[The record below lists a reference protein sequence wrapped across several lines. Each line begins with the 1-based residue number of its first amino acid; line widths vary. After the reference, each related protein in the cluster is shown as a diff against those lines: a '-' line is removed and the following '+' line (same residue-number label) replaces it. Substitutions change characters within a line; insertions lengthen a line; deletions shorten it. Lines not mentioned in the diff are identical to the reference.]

1 MRARARG
8 IPARCVSKSDLPLRS
23 LKRLP
28 ENLETVFVFL
38 FEISR

>member
-1 MRARARG
+1 MSARVRG
-8 IPARCVSKSDLPLRS
+8 IPARCVSKTDLAVRS

-38 FEISR
+38 FEVSR